1 MTSVSV
7 SKQLRRNPSQNHC
20 LQWTGHL
27 TSSPLPSSFVC
38 TGSVRVAEM
47 RHRRQGG
54 GSTQG
59 QEERVVSERLLAQP
73 HHRWAGFWAQPT
85 FQSRK
90 NPGWGKS
97 EQASIPCELHR
108 PTAPRAPHAPRSSCL
123 SDAEK
128 QVSLRLIS
136 FLRCLLQLCHFLKH
150 PGGSMLRPTVCHSS
164 NLSPRTLDLSFFKKA
179 ENAPSSFISKAS
191 SLFMRC
197 QERKLSSGWLA
208 VCANCLPTL

>member
-1 MTSVSV
+1 M
-7 SKQLRRNPSQNHC
+7 
-20 LQWTGHL
+20 
-27 TSSPLPSSFVC
+27 
-38 TGSVRVAEM
+38 
-47 RHRRQGG
+47 
-54 GSTQG
+54 
-59 QEERVVSERLLAQP
+59 VSERLLAQP

-85 FQSRK
+85 LQSRK
-90 NPGWGKS
+90 NPGLGR
-97 EQASIPCELHR
+97 I
-108 PTAPRAPHAPRSSCL
+108 RS
-123 SDAEK
+123 K
-128 QVSLRLIS
+128 QVFRVNCTGPQHPGLPTHPAHRASQTLRNRFPFVFIS

-179 ENAPSSFISKAS
+179 ENAPSSFVSKAS